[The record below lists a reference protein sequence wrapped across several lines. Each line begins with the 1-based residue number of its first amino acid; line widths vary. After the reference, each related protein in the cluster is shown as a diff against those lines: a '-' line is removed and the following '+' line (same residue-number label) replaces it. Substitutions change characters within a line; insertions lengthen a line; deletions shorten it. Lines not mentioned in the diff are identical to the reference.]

1 MKNIILYK
9 YYNYFL
15 AKNLTRLRSTLFI
28 GALIFITCNDVN
40 DLLITEQTSKTSNG
54 RFELSLTIDPDI
66 VYDNSSTKLIAKI
79 TRIVPRDSLVSVTFS
94 KDTVITI
101 VSGDTT
107 TTIRNDTTT
116 VSTDALMYCLIN
128 SVGGDLDIHSLI
140 YDDKVNEKKYFQV
153 TIDAAKG
160 STWEGL
166 AFYNPITPLKDR
178 GHISAIFDGMN
189 LTLPVKLVTNPSS
202 GN

>member
-1 MKNIILYK
+1 M
-9 YYNYFL
+9 
-15 AKNLTRLRSTLFI
+15 KNLTRLKSTLLI

-107 TTIRNDTTT
+107 TTIRNDSTT

-128 SVGGDLDIHSLI
+128 SVGGELDIHSLI

-153 TIDAAKG
+153 TIDDAKG
-160 STWEGL
+160 STWE
-166 AFYNPITPLKDR
+166 
-178 GHISAIFDGMN
+178 
-189 LTLPVKLVTNPSS
+189 LTLIHI
-202 GN
+202 

>member
-15 AKNLTRLRSTLFI
+15 AKNLTRLRSTFLI

-79 TRIVPRDSLVSVTFS
+79 KRLIPRDSML
-94 KDTVITI
+94 TVL
-101 VSGDTT
+101 SDTT
-107 TTIRNDTTT
+107 I
-116 VSTDALMYCLIN
+116 STEPSMYCLIN
-128 SVGGDLDIHSLI
+128 SVGGELDIHSLI

-153 TIDAAKG
+153 TIDDAIG

-166 AFYNPITPLKDR
+166 AFYNPTTPLKER

-189 LTLPVKLVTNPSS
+189 LTLPVKLVTKPGS